1 MGNTAQ
7 RTRHNRTIT
16 IDFQDE
22 ATYFRLLDDGK
33 AFVECV
39 LAFLLSFGFQL
50 THTATCRGGGCL
62 TRHSH
67 YVRVRL
73 GGLTIWRI
81 QCTRCEAVYTVLL
94 IFVIRLRRLL
104 HEFVRDAL
112 FATHVGLSLELCA
125 VIGHVSPM
133 ALYRLVCA
141 LGQHSLVMVL
151 TRCGLALPVYFLAD
165 EKHSRCLTEKV

>member
-1 MGNTAQ
+1 MDNTVQ

-16 IDFQDE
+16 VDFQDE
-22 ATYFRLLDDGK
+22 ATYFRLLNDGK

-73 GGLTIWRI
+73 GGLMWLYSSGHTE
-81 QCTRCEAVYTVLL
+81 TREIADLERC
-94 IFVIRLRRLL
+94 
-104 HEFVRDAL
+104 VR
-112 FATHVGLSLELCA
+112 
-125 VIGHVSPM
+125 
-133 ALYRLVCA
+133 
-141 LGQHSLVMVL
+141 
-151 TRCGLALPVYFLAD
+151 
-165 EKHSRCLTEKV
+165 